1 MSSHSRFS
9 VRRWC
14 VTLLGACAIQAS
26 AAEDAAAQVMQGSVI
41 GANGEGP
48 IATALVRLVDEDG
61 EQVAITIAD
70 DRGRFRLEAPAPG
83 SYRLQAERVGYRPA
97 ETPLLRATDPA
108 GTFDVDLV
116 MSVSP
121 VEVEGVLVRVAED
134 QADRAVR
141 RIIGVSPASLRF
153 KPVRRAS
160 LESHVERAHT
170 LGEVIRW
177 EYAPAL
183 LVRETPDG
191 PCFQYRTGSCLAVY
205 LNGMRINRMLMPD
218 VPLDMLYRVQVIT
231 SGDGSLAYP
240 AGAVL
245 LFTEAWL
252 R

>member
-1 MSSHSRFS
+1 M
-9 VRRWC
+9 RRWC

-141 RIIGVSPASLRF
+141 
-153 KPVRRAS
+153 
-160 LESHVERAHT
+160 
-170 LGEVIRW
+170 
-177 EYAPAL
+177 
-183 LVRETPDG
+183 
-191 PCFQYRTGSCLAVY
+191 
-205 LNGMRINRMLMPD
+205 
-218 VPLDMLYRVQVIT
+218 
-231 SGDGSLAYP
+231 
-240 AGAVL
+240 
-245 LFTEAWL
+245 
-252 R
+252 